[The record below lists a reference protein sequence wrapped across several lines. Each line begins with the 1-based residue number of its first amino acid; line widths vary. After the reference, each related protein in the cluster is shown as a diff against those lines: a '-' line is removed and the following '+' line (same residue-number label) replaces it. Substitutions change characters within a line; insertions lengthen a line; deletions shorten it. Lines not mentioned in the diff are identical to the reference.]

1 MRRILLICTGA
12 ALLMLP
18 TAASAGAA
26 RGASRGFVVVR
37 NASGAGVNGHAVVTV
52 VVQGF
57 VLGRVSP
64 KAQARVAVYHLP
76 SATEQGGPQVAG
88 SDVSQRSV
96 RWRTA
101 VGKEYSGS
109 GFRFSAIG
117 GAYRVV
123 VRGAGLYLFAGGRG
137 RVWLQG
143 SSVYRGSDGRYSL
156 NGAAARSLPTQRLTV
171 PLGRA

>member
-12 ALLMLP
+12 VLLTLP

-26 RGASRGFVVVR
+26 GRSTHGFLVVR
-37 NASGAGVNGHAVVTV
+37 NASGGGVNGHPVVTV

-64 KAQARVAVYHLP
+64 KAEARVSIYHLP

-123 VRGAGLYLFAGGRG
+123 VRGSGLYLFAGGRG
-137 RVWLQG
+137 RVWLKG
-143 SSVYRGSDGRYSL
+143 SSVYQGSDGRYSL
-156 NGAAARSLPTQRLTV
+156 NGAPARSLPTQRLAL
-171 PLGRA
+171 PLGRG